1 MRKILLTTFLI
12 IGLAGCAVPV
22 PKTQQ
27 TQLQMREYQTR
38 TYETADTKLIMKG
51 LLNNFQDKGYAVK
64 NAVMALG
71 LIAAEKQVF
80 IENPGEVFAATFW
93 AGGAARWKVN
103 WVTEATA
110 NVSLI
115 GTSSSNVRVNLVG
128 KIMDNRGVPMYINND
143 AGKEVYQDFFATL
156 DKSLFIQSELYS
168 APITGLSNAN
178 IGSVTGKLNDW
189 EVGKVAGVKESKSED
204 SNTKGMSEKGMSE

>member
-1 MRKILLTTFLI
+1 MKKFLPISLLIFVVV
-12 IGLAGCAVPV
+12 GCATPV
-22 PKTQQ
+22 PITQQ

-38 TYETADTKLIMKG
+38 IYETGDTKLIMKA
-51 LLNNFQDKGYAVK
+51 LLNNFQDRGYAVK
-64 NAVMALG
+64 NAVMDLG

-93 AGGAARWKVN
+93 CGGAARWKVN
-103 WVTEATA
+103 WVNEATA

-115 GTSSSNVRVNLVG
+115 GTSSSNIRVNMVG

-143 AGKEVYQDFFATL
+143 VGKEVYRDFFVTL

-168 APITGLSNAN
+168 TPITNLSTT
-178 IGSVTGKLNDW
+178 GTVTGKLSDW
-189 EVGKVAGVKESKSED
+189 ETGKAVGIKESKSD
-204 SNTKGMSEKGMSE
+204 GSNTKGMSE